1 MRLAV
6 VTQPA
11 PASDRGAI
19 LVQTALVLLAL
30 LAFSAF
36 AVDYGVLWASRRQSQ
51 NAADAAALAG
61 AVALAFDSMDTSTS
75 GPAYEGARM
84 VALSHRVWG
93 QTPAANVTVG
103 VSACPS
109 GTAGVCVRVDIY
121 RDTAHGNP
129 LPTFFGTLVG
139 LNSQDIKAT
148 ATAQVAV
155 ANATD
160 CLKPWAVID
169 KWNEHY
175 PINPGTWSQASIYD
189 KFLTSG
195 PNKGDLDPAILTP
208 DEYIAPTS
216 TSIGSGFHP
225 YDYTPDRQYSAEYG
239 MQVNLKV
246 GSQNDYQYTAGWFAP
261 IAFPGSS
268 GGDDYRTAISS
279 CIGLEYSIGDQV
291 TMDTE
296 PGVKTGPTSQGVDDL
311 LAKDP
316 DATWDT
322 TLNDGHGGVAGSAFP
337 FSPRIVPVPL
347 VNPDQLNEW
356 NKGGRTS
363 VAISNI
369 MGFFVEGYDTSTK
382 SVTGRLCALPGMKI
396 GTLNPISAPSGFL
409 QAILLIR

>member
-1 MRLAV
+1 MRASAV
-6 VTQPA
+6 FEPV

-36 AVDYGVLWASRRQSQ
+36 AVDYGVLWASRRQAQ

-61 AVALAFDSMDTSTS
+61 AVAFAFDSIDESSS
-75 GPAYEGARM
+75 GPAYQSARLI
-84 VALSHRVWG
+84 ANDHRVWG
-93 QTPAANVTVG
+93 QVPSADVTVG
-103 VSACPS
+103 SAACPT
-109 GTAGVCVRVDIY
+109 GTTGTCVRVDIY
-121 RDTAHGNP
+121 RNAAHGNA

-139 LNSQDIKAT
+139 INSQDVRAT

-175 PINPGTWSQASIYD
+175 PINPGIWSQTSIYD

-195 PNKGDLDPAILTP
+195 PNKGELDPAILVP
-208 DEYIAPTS
+208 DEYVAPTP
-216 TSIGSGFHP
+216 TSVGSGFHP
-225 YDYTPDRQYSAEYG
+225 YDYTPDRTFSPEYG

-246 GSQNDYQYTAGWFAP
+246 GSQNDFQYTAGWFAP

-268 GGDDYRTAISS
+268 GGDDYRNAIQS
-279 CIGLEYSIGDQV
+279 CIGLTYSIGDQV

-296 PGVKTGPTSQGVDDL
+296 PGVKTGPTNQGVDAL
-311 LAKDP
+311 VAKDP

-337 FSPRIVPVPL
+337 ISPRVVPVPL

-369 MGFFVEGYDTSTK
+369 MGFFVEGYDNSTK

-396 GTLNPISAPSGFL
+396 GTTNPISAPSGFL